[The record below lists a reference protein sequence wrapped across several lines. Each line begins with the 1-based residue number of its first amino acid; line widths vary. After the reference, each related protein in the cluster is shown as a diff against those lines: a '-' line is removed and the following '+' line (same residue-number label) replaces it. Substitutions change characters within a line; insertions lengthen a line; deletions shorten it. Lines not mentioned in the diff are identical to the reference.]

1 MMKMNKSHLVP
12 FAILLFS
19 AAIYSMTLSLNRIAT
34 TEGIPV
40 FAFVFWQCLGAALLA
55 LDAALLVKNPH
66 SYLSFGK

>member
-1 MMKMNKSHLVP
+1 MMKVNNSHLVP

-40 FAFVFWQCLGAALLA
+40 FAFVFGNALAPLC
-55 LDAALLVKNPH
+55 
-66 SYLSFGK
+66 